1 MVKLDLNRSILIVDD
16 EESIRTYLAMDLEQ
30 DGYEVHKAEN
40 GRKGMGLLT
49 KIHVDVVLLD
59 LNLGDINGIEILR
72 EIQRLDIQVV
82 PIVITAYG
90 DIRSAVEA
98 MKLSAFDYITKPFD
112 ADDIKIVIEKAF
124 KFIGLENHIN
134 LLERQVDQFQYGE
147 LITCSSKM
155 KDMLQ
160 LAEKVS
166 ATDSTI
172 LIHGETGTG
181 KELVSSFIHR
191 KSARNDKPFVTIDCT
206 SLPENLMESE
216 LFGHEKGAFTGAINL
231 KRGLFEVANEGT
243 VFLDEIG
250 ELPSVLQ
257 SKILRVL
264 ESRTFRRIGSEK
276 YLMTDVRVVAATN
289 RNLGKMVEQGTFRSD
304 LYYRLNVVPIEI
316 PPLRERKEDIM
327 PLVES
332 FVAKL
337 NKRVGKSISSVSNG
351 AADLLLQ
358 YQWPGNIRELKNV
371 VEHMVITCNGDHIG
385 LNEISS
391 EIKASATV
399 ECFNNFDF
407 SCDEKCEIW
416 PDFQTKKKEIIQNFE
431 KSYALGL
438 LKKNAY
444 NISQCA
450 RDAQMHRSSFQR
462 LMRKYDL

>member
-1 MVKLDLNRSILIVDD
+1 MDLNRSILIVDD

-243 VFLDEIG
+243 VFLNEIG

>member
-243 VFLDEIG
+243 VFLNEIG

>member
-1 MVKLDLNRSILIVDD
+1 MDLNRSILIVDD